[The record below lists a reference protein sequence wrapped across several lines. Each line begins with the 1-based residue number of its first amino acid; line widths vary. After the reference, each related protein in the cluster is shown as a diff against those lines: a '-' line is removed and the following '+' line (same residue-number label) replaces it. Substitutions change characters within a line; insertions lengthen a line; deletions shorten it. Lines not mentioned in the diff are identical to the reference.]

1 MTAFTNTTMN
11 VLCEYINK
19 TMLALDADQCLY
31 DLKKQLINQIDMFE
45 CEYLTIYISTGFVD
59 KIEYK

>member
-19 TMLALDADQCLY
+19 TMLSLDADQCLY

-45 CEYLTIYISTGFVD
+45 CEYLTT
-59 KIEYK
+59 

>member
-19 TMLALDADQCLY
+19 TMLALDADQYLY
-31 DLKKQLINQIDMFE
+31 DLKKQSINQLDIFE
-45 CEYLTIYISTGFVD
+45 CEYLTT
-59 KIEYK
+59 